1 MVRIPRYEGSLGT
14 SPIRSGRNIR
24 TGTSGAN
31 ALMNLGK
38 EIQQNLNQFGEQRI
52 ALQQKIRDQ
61 EIRNKGL
68 LAQAETNQWIED
80 QKQRFEARD
89 DYEMYGSLYDKDVEV
104 WRKELKK
111 KHFTTN
117 GVVDE
122 IAWNAHL
129 ADMSTQFV
137 TGKIEIN
144 KIAKKKFNHTTIT
157 AYETA
162 TSDAIRNIGNS
173 TTVAQAQS
181 LYITYEA
188 IYNEHKDNEIF
199 EPAEINKAFE
209 NVKKRTNEQLA
220 LFAVGGGTLPTYQ
233 NEFGDTTLNAREIAS
248 QLGDENFNFTDVDG
262 NNVPITSELRQE
274 LITNYTTL
282 AQTQSQN
289 DTAERNRLADADN
302 STLTNRLIDMKK
314 NNKLDDTYID
324 DVRDSNATPARKDQ
338 LVSDYFTLQGNI
350 NEDYVDTKAGRNT
363 QVVLDNLIDSGAIS
377 YNDPKEMA
385 LISNAYIQN
394 FIDEETYNS
403 MRNKAENVQ
412 REKGKI
418 YVNKTI
424 TAARTIAKRLGNQN
438 LFDLMQDIQQDTNM
452 GEGERLSSMMALLDS
467 NADHIL
473 IYEAVNNMNEI
484 VEGAVKEGIPID
496 DLLTNVASEN
506 YIVDDIIEV
515 YENKKFDAI
524 QSAADEEAQL
534 LLKEKEY
541 LGFGDNEFRIK
552 PKLYLNTLNAT
563 IPTEYAA
570 KDGETIEEYVDRVG
584 IISTPFGIQYFPDT
598 VDVSSLTFK
607 KNLGQ
612 NNE

>member
-1 MVRIPRYEGSLGT
+1 M
-14 SPIRSGRNIR
+14 
-24 TGTSGAN
+24 
-31 ALMNLGK
+31 
-38 EIQQNLNQFGEQRI
+38 
-52 ALQQKIRDQ
+52 
-61 EIRNKGL
+61 

-89 DYEMYGSLYDKDVEV
+89 DYEMYGSLYEKDVEV

-111 KHFTTN
+111 KHFTLN

-157 AYETA
+157 AYETT
-162 TSDAIRNIGNS
+162 TSDAIRNIGNA
-173 TTVAQAQS
+173 TTVAHAQS
-181 LYITYEA
+181 LYRTYEA

-199 EPAEINKAFE
+199 EPAEINKSFE

-220 LFAVGGGTLPTYQ
+220 LFAVGNGTLPTYV

-248 QLGDENFNFTDVDG
+248 TLGDEDFTFTDVDG
-262 NNVPITSELRQE
+262 NSVPITSELRQE

-282 AQTQSQN
+282 ANTQSQN

-302 STLTNRLIDMKK
+302 STLTNELIDFKQSK
-314 NNKLDDTYID
+314 KLDENYID
-324 DVRDSNATPARKDQ
+324 RVRDSDLTPARKDQ
-338 LVSDYFTLQGNI
+338 LVNDYLALQTNM
-350 NEDYVDTKAGRNT
+350 DQPYVDTQAGRNT
-363 QVVLDNLIDSGAIS
+363 EVVLNNLIDSGAIS
-377 YNDPKEMA
+377 YNDPEEMA

-394 FIDEETYNS
+394 LIDQETYNS
-403 MRNKAENVQ
+403 MLNRAENVQ

-418 YVNKTI
+418 YVKKTI
-424 TAARTIAKRLGNQN
+424 AAARTIAKRLGNQD
-438 LFDLMQDIQQDTNM
+438 LFQLMEEIQQDTGTAPADRM
-452 GEGERLSSMMALLDS
+452 TSMMALLDS
-467 NADHIL
+467 NADHLL

-496 DLLTNVASEN
+496 DLLTNVASDN

-515 YENKKFDAI
+515 YENKKFEAI
-524 QSAADEEAQL
+524 ESAAEQEAQEM
-534 LLKEKEY
+534 LKEKEY

-552 PKLYLNTLNAT
+552 PALYLNTLNAT

-570 KDGETIEEYVDRVG
+570 RDGETIEEYVDRVG
-584 IISTPFGIQYFPDT
+584 VISTPFGIQYFPDT

>member
-1 MVRIPRYEGSLGT
+1 MVRIPRYEGSLGS

-38 EIQQNLNQFGEQRI
+38 EIQQNLNQFGEQKI

-80 QKQRFEARD
+80 EKQRYEARD
-89 DYEMYGSLYDKDVEV
+89 DYEMFGSLYEKDVEV

-111 KHFTTN
+111 KHFTLN

-137 TGKIEIN
+137 TGKIEVN
-144 KIAKKKFNHTTIT
+144 KIAKKKFNHKTIT
-157 AYETA
+157 AYETT

-181 LYITYEA
+181 FYRTYEA
-188 IYNEHKDNEIF
+188 TYLDYKNNEIF
-199 EPAEINKAFE
+199 DPDTLNTAYE

-220 LFAVGGGTLPTYQ
+220 LFAIGNGTLPTYQ

-248 QLGDENFNFTDVDG
+248 QLGDKNFNFTDVDG
-262 NNVPITSELRQE
+262 NSVPITSQFRQD

-282 AQTQSQN
+282 ANTQSQN
-289 DTAERNRLADADN
+289 DEAERNRLANADN
-302 STLTNRLIDMKK
+302 STLTNKIIDMKK
-314 NNKLDDTYID
+314 NNKLEENYID

-338 LVSDYFTLQGNI
+338 LVDDYLALQTNM
-350 NEDYVDTKAGRNT
+350 DQPYVDTQAGRNT
-363 QVVLDNLIDSGAIS
+363 EVVLNNLIDSGAIS
-377 YNDPKEMA
+377 YNDPNEMA

-394 FIDEETYNS
+394 LIDQETYNS
-403 MRNKAENVQ
+403 MQDKAENVA

-418 YVNKTI
+418 YVKKTI
-424 TAARTIAKRLGNQN
+424 AAARTIAKRLGNQN
-438 LFDLMQDIQQDTNM
+438 LFELMEEIQQDTETAPEDRMN
-452 GEGERLSSMMALLDS
+452 SMMALLDS
-467 NADHIL
+467 NADHLL

-484 VEGAVKEGIPID
+484 VEGAVKKGIPID

-506 YIVDDIIEV
+506 YIVDEIIEV

-534 LLKEKEY
+534 LLKDKKY
-541 LGFGDNEFRIK
+541 LGFGENEFRIK

-570 KDGETIEEYVDRVG
+570 IDGETIEEYVNRVG
-584 IISTPFGIQYFPDT
+584 VISTPFGIQYFPDT

>member
-111 KHFTTN
+111 KHFTLN

-157 AYETA
+157 AYETT
-162 TSDAIRNIGNS
+162 TSDAIRNIGNATS
-173 TTVAQAQS
+173 VAQAQS
-181 LYITYEA
+181 LYRTYEA
-188 IYNEHKDNEIF
+188 IYNEHKDNDIF
-199 EPAEINKAFE
+199 EPAAINKSFE

-220 LFAVGGGTLPTYQ
+220 LFAIGNGTLPTYQ

-248 QLGDENFNFTDVDG
+248 TLGDENFTFTDVDG
-262 NNVPITSELRQE
+262 NSVPITSELRQE

-282 AQTQSQN
+282 ATTQSQN
-289 DTAERNRLADADN
+289 D
-302 STLTNRLIDMKK
+302 I
-314 NNKLDDTYID
+314 
-324 DVRDSNATPARKDQ
+324 
-338 LVSDYFTLQGNI
+338 G
-350 NEDYVDTKAGRNT
+350 
-363 QVVLDNLIDSGAIS
+363 
-377 YNDPKEMA
+377 
-385 LISNAYIQN
+385 
-394 FIDEETYNS
+394 
-403 MRNKAENVQ
+403 
-412 REKGKI
+412 
-418 YVNKTI
+418 
-424 TAARTIAKRLGNQN
+424 
-438 LFDLMQDIQQDTNM
+438 DIQVF
-452 GEGERLSSMMALLDS
+452 
-467 NADHIL
+467 
-473 IYEAVNNMNEI
+473 EA
-484 VEGAVKEGIPID
+484 
-496 DLLTNVASEN
+496 
-506 YIVDDIIEV
+506 
-515 YENKKFDAI
+515 KKPVMKSQHHQKQQF
-524 QSAADEEAQL
+524 
-534 LLKEKEY
+534 
-541 LGFGDNEFRIK
+541 
-552 PKLYLNTLNAT
+552 
-563 IPTEYAA
+563 
-570 KDGETIEEYVDRVG
+570 
-584 IISTPFGIQYFPDT
+584 
-598 VDVSSLTFK
+598 
-607 KNLGQ
+607 
-612 NNE
+612 

>member
-80 QKQRFEARD
+80 VKQRYDNRD
-89 DYEMYGSLYDKDVEV
+89 DYEMFGSLYDKEVEG

-111 KHFTTN
+111 KHFTLN

-144 KIAKKKFNHTTIT
+144 KIAKKKFNHTTVT
-157 AYETA
+157 AYETT

-181 LYITYEA
+181 LYRTYEA

-282 AQTQSQN
+282 ANTQSQN
-289 DTAERNRLADADN
+289 DTAERSRLANADN
-302 STLTNRLIDMKK
+302 SILTNKLIDMKK

-324 DVRDSNATPARKDQ
+324 EVRDSNLTPARKDQ
-338 LVSDYFTLQGNI
+338 LVNDYLALQTNM
-350 NEDYVDTKAGRNT
+350 DQPYKDTQAGRNT
-363 QVVLDNLIDSGAIS
+363 EVVLNTLIDSGAIS
-377 YNDPKEMA
+377 YNDPNEMA
-385 LISNAYIQN
+385 LISNAYIN
-394 FIDEETYNS
+394 NIIDQETYNS
-403 MRNKAENVQ
+403 MQNRAENVQ

-418 YVNKTI
+418 YVKKTI
-424 TAARTIAKRLGNQN
+424 AAARTIAKRLGNQN
-438 LFDLMQDIQQDTNM
+438 LFELMEEIQQDTETAPEDRM
-452 GEGERLSSMMALLDS
+452 TSMMALLDS
-467 NADHIL
+467 NADHLL

-484 VEGAVKEGIPID
+484 VEGAVKKGIPID

-506 YIVDDIIEV
+506 YIVDEIIEV

-524 QSAADEEAQL
+524 QSAADQEAQL
-534 LLKEKEY
+534 LLKDKKY

-552 PKLYLNTLNAT
+552 PALYLNTLNAT

-570 KDGETIEEYVDRVG
+570 RDGETIEEYVNRVG
-584 IISTPFGIQYFPDT
+584 VISTPFGIQYFPDT
-598 VDVSSLTFK
+598 VNVGSLTFK

>member
-24 TGTSGAN
+24 TGTRGAN
-31 ALMNLGK
+31 ALMTLGK

-80 QKQRFEARD
+80 EKQRYEARD
-89 DYEMYGSLYDKDVEV
+89 DYEMFGSLYDKDVEV

-157 AYETA
+157 AYETT
-162 TSDAIRNIGNS
+162 TSDAIKNIGNS
-173 TTVAQAQS
+173 TSVSQAES
-181 LYITYEA
+181 LYRTYEA

-199 EPAEINKAFE
+199 EPAEINKSFE

-248 QLGDENFNFTDVDG
+248 KLGDKNFNFTDVDG
-262 NNVPITSELRQE
+262 NDVPFTSEFRQE

-282 AQTQSQN
+282 ANTQSQN

-302 STLTNRLIDMKK
+302 STLTDRLIDMKK
-314 NNKLDDTYID
+314 KNKLDESFID
-324 DVRDSNATPARKDQ
+324 DVRDSDATPVRKDQ
-338 LVSDYFTLQGNI
+338 LVNDYLALQTNI
-350 NEDYVDTKAGRNT
+350 NVDYVDTQAGRNT
-363 QVVLDNLIDSGAIS
+363 EVVLNNLIDSGAIS
-377 YNDPKEMA
+377 YNDPEEMA

-394 FIDEETYNS
+394 LIDQETYNS
-403 MRNKAENVQ
+403 MLNRAENVQ

-418 YVNKTI
+418 YVKKTI
-424 TAARTIAKRLGNQN
+424 AAARTIAKRLGNQN
-438 LFDLMQDIQQDTNM
+438 LFQLMEEIQQDTETDPADRM
-452 GEGERLSSMMALLDS
+452 TSMMALLDS
-467 NADHIL
+467 NADHLL

-496 DLLTNVASEN
+496 DLLTNVASDN

-515 YENKKFDAI
+515 YENKKFEAI
-524 QSAADEEAQL
+524 ESAAEQEAQEM
-534 LLKEKEY
+534 LKEKKY

-552 PKLYLNTLNAT
+552 PALYLNTLNAT
-563 IPTEYAA
+563 IPAEYAA

-584 IISTPFGIQYFPDT
+584 VISTPFGIQYFPDT